1 MILQEVR
8 DVVHVSVNDHPAII
22 PAVVLADFVKADEF
36 LATGLLGSRQMINFG
51 RQRLIVQ
58 KKPAVRIC
66 QCLFR
71 SV

>member
-1 MILQEVR
+1 
-8 DVVHVSVNDHPAII
+8 
-22 PAVVLADFVKADEF
+22 
-36 LATGLLGSRQMINFG
+36 MINFG